1 MMRVMGRLDHQMNLV
16 WQNNPEFSF
25 SSHLSFAGVKLQDLG
40 VPSSAPIMIAQ
51 LHKPRP
57 ALNLASYT
65 GKVALSDR
73 PSTKGSAPPAPAASE
88 NATVG
93 RQPVSADAYRR
104 AAYAE
109 RDLTRSMDPGTLD
122 FDTEADDDR
131 DGDGTD
137 GSNSDGED
145 VGDFRVVDVHAPG
158 KRGRERALKI
168 LQARS
173 KLPEEG
179 MWRSLAT

>member
-1 MMRVMGRLDHQMNLV
+1 MSLV

-25 SSHLSFAGVKLQDLG
+25 SSHVSFAAVMLQDLG

-51 LHKPRP
+51 LHKPQP
-57 ALNLASYT
+57 ALNLASYA
-65 GKVALSDR
+65 GKIAPSDR
-73 PSTKGSAPPAPAASE
+73 PSKKGSALPPAASE
-88 NATVG
+88 NAAV
-93 RQPVSADAYRR
+93 RQPVSADTYRR

-109 RDLTRSMDPGTLD
+109 RDLTRSMDPGALD

-145 VGDFRVVDVHAPG
+145 VQDFRVADVHVPG

-173 KLPEEG
+173 ELPEEG